1 VWGGRLARVS
11 QPLLR
16 WKLSVPLCSLIKGGR
31 AQAIRCFMKP
41 RPLIF
46 LVILFTLLSHWVCL
60 SFGLTGEAAARPVAS
75 SSAPA
80 MFLPA
85 RFAGWQVSDS
95 PISRTD
101 PEAADSTHASLLRE
115 YGFSEV
121 ENATYTRDDG
131 RKLTIKAARF
141 QDASGAYGAFT
152 FYRTPEMQNE
162 KIGDEGSSL
171 GQRILFYR
179 GNTLVDAIF
188 DRLSA
193 MSAAELRELGTLLPL
208 PRGSNANLPVL
219 PAYLPKDSYLKN
231 TTRYVMGPVAL
242 ESVGAPLSPQYVDF
256 NKGAEVALGDY
267 NISGRGAK
275 LMLISYPT
283 PQIATSQARQ
293 IESAQQQNKLDGEIV
308 LRRTG
313 PILVLAS
320 GTISAGD
327 ARSLVSSVN
336 YEADVTWNEKA
347 PTRRDNA
354 ANLIV
359 GVILLAAIVCGISV
373 VAGVAFGGFR
383 IAIKRFFP
391 DKVFDRPDQMEIIAL
406 HLSDPPSRPN
416 DSA

>member
-1 VWGGRLARVS
+1 
-11 QPLLR
+11 
-16 WKLSVPLCSLIKGGR
+16 
-31 AQAIRCFMKP
+31 
-41 RPLIF
+41 
-46 LVILFTLLSHWVCL
+46 
-60 SFGLTGEAAARPVAS
+60 
-75 SSAPA
+75 
-80 MFLPA
+80 
-85 RFAGWQVSDS
+85 
-95 PISRTD
+95 
-101 PEAADSTHASLLRE
+101 
-115 YGFSEV
+115 
-121 ENATYTRDDG
+121 
-131 RKLTIKAARF
+131 
-141 QDASGAYGAFT
+141 
-152 FYRTPEMQNE
+152 
-162 KIGDEGSSL
+162 
-171 GQRILFYR
+171 
-179 GNTLVDAIF
+179 
-188 DRLSA
+188 
-193 MSAAELRELGTLLPL
+193 
-208 PRGSNANLPVL
+208 
-219 PAYLPKDSYLKN
+219 
-231 TTRYVMGPVAL
+231 
-242 ESVGAPLSPQYVDF
+242 
-256 NKGAEVALGDY
+256 
-267 NISGRGAK
+267 
-275 LMLISYPT
+275 MLISYPT